1 MDDNKTLVFTDV
13 LPSKYMT
20 AGNVLSLLHD
30 ELATEQQLV
39 YICLHDLQLD
49 YVISDQIGSQS
60 IHMMDRPIENW
71 NIKIKT
77 KLLGYLINMI
87 GEILSI
93 YDNKYIGRKV
103 LEIVNRENPSRIVHV
118 IESKS
123 SIQLSNL
130 LLNDDRLNSTQIA
143 VYWDPVDWWIN
154 ARETNSF
161 VGKYLRYINKKNILM
176 YNSILVPSDNMKN
189 HFFSLGATK
198 IETLYPFYE

>member
-1 MDDNKTLVFTDV
+1 MNKTLLITDI

-30 ELATEQQLV
+30 ELAIEQQLV
-39 YICLHDLQLD
+39 YICLHDQGLNYL
-49 YVISDQIGSQS
+49 VFDQIGSQAVYL
-60 IHMMDRPIENW
+60 IERPIETW
-71 NIKIKT
+71 NIKIKL
-77 KLLGYLINMI
+77 KSLSYLINMV
-87 GEILSI
+87 GEILSFS
-93 YDNKYIGRKV
+93 DNKYIGRKV
-103 LEIVNRENPSRIVHV
+103 LDIINRENPSRIIHV

-123 SIQLSNL
+123 SIQLSRI
-130 LLNDDRLNSTQIA
+130 LLNDKRLNLTQNGI
-143 VYWDPVDWWIN
+143 YWDPVDWWIN